1 MRKRLQAKKEEAKRL
16 VAEMNGLYLGA
27 EAEKRSLT
35 DTESES
41 FKQKEAQYE
50 VLKEDIRRLEK
61 LVAAEEFD
69 NEVPKDGVRDIGHNG
84 KNEGDEAKNV
94 YRSAFWKAQTKQTLN
109 AEESRALTTGTDSKG
124 GYLVPETFATTIIT
138 KAAEMSY
145 IRDLATVS
153 TSNSVENI
161 PVEGDDGANGWIDQE
176 GTYPESDP
184 TIGQVT
190 LSAYKTGRIVKVT
203 DEALQ
208 DTIPAIEGYVVM
220 KFTKSTVKAE
230 EAAFVTGDGDKK
242 PTGFLVTADIGKTTA
257 STSGFTADEI
267 IDLMTSLD
275 AEYDSNAYL
284 MMNKNTRAAIRKLK
298 DSTGQYL
305 WVQGF
310 GGNPDTF
317 DGKPIRIN
325 KYMPDVAAG
334 TKPIAYGD
342 FSYYNIKD
350 RSIMTI
356 KRLDELYAGTGH
368 VGFRVDK
375 RVDGKLVMAGAIK
388 TLLIKAS

>member
-1 MRKRLQAKKEEAKRL
+1 MKKRLKAKREEAQRL
-16 VAEMNGLYLGA
+16 VDEMKGIYVGA
-27 EAEKRSLT
+27 DSEKRSLT
-35 DTESES
+35 DAEATS
-41 FKQKEAQYE
+41 FTQKEAQYE
-50 VLKEDIRRLEK
+50 ALKTEIRNLEK
-61 LVAAEEFD
+61 LVDAEEYM
-69 NEVPKDGVRDIGHNG
+69 NEVPKEGVRDIGG
-84 KNEGDEAKNV
+84 AEGAGDGEKTL
-94 YRSAFWKAQTKQTLN
+94 YRNAFWKAQTKKPLT
-109 AEESRALTTGTDSKG
+109 AEESRALTTTVDSQG
-124 GYLVPETFATTIIT
+124 AFLVPETFTSTIIT

-153 TSNSVENI
+153 TSSSVENI
-161 PVEGDDGANGWIDQE
+161 PVEGDDGANGWIDEE
-176 GTYPESDP
+176 GEYPESDP
-184 TIGQVT
+184 TIGRVT

-208 DTIPAIEGYVVM
+208 DTIPFIEGYVAM

-230 EAAFVTGDGDKK
+230 EEAFVTGDGAKK
-242 PTGFLVTADIGKTTA
+242 PTGFLVTAEIGKTTA

-275 AEYDSNAYL
+275 EEYDPNAYL

-325 KYMPDVAAG
+325 KYMPDIAAG
-334 TKPIAYGD
+334 AKPIAYGD
-342 FSYYNIKD
+342 FSYYHIKD
-350 RSIMTI
+350 RTVMTM
-356 KRLDELYAGTGH
+356 KRLDELYSKTGH

-375 RVDGKLVMAGAIK
+375 RVDGKLVMPKAIK